1 MEEEEQHNDGGEF
14 SDSPAISDSRLL
26 SDCEFEPDVATSELY
41 ESHTP
46 CFSGPV
52 SYVEVS
58 LMEIK
63 ELTRLQFSIFEF
75 HFPQDC
81 NVSMNDL
88 RRNQDFCDITL
99 IVKNETFH
107 AHKVILASRSPF
119 FLGMFKSNMAEST
132 KTEVTLTG
140 QYNR

>member
-26 SDCEFEPDVATSELY
+26 SDCEFEPDMATSELY

-52 SYVEVS
+52 TYVE
-58 LMEIK
+58 
-63 ELTRLQFSIFEF
+63 
-75 HFPQDC
+75 DC

-140 QYNR
+140 QYSCCITRTIC